1 MILLDTHMLVWMLV
15 APEKLSS
22 SAKMK
27 ILDARRNGPLFL
39 SAISLWEIAWL
50 VENRRVETE
59 LSTESFVAKCAS
71 YVQIMPITPQIA
83 ARSFAFPATYP
94 SDPQDR
100 IIGATAIMEGL
111 RLLTRDKRIR
121 QSRLVPLA

>member
-1 MILLDTHMLVWMLV
+1 MILLDTHILVWMLL
-15 APEKLSS
+15 APEKLTPASR
-22 SAKMK
+22 KK
-27 ILDARRNGPLFL
+27 IVTARETGPLFL

-50 VENRRVETE
+50 VENRRIATD
-59 LSTESFVAKCAS
+59 LSTASFVQKCAS
-71 YVQIMPITPQIA
+71 YVQLLPITPQIA
-83 ARSFAFPATYP
+83 ARAVAFPATYP

-100 IIGATAIMEGL
+100 IIGSTAIVEGL